1 MSGNTQNVLVAI
13 VKVFATIIAG
23 LFSIL
28 GAILSAIFI
37 TTPEQRERKEKQAAK
52 EHEANE
58 RELTKLLL
66 AREKKHLKE
75 ERRAGK

>member
-1 MSGNTQNVLVAI
+1 MATVKIFVAI
-13 VKVFATIIAG
+13 LGGVFAV
-23 LFSIL
+23 L
-28 GAILSAIFI
+28 GAILTAIFV
-37 TTPEQRERKEKQAAK
+37 TTPEQRERKEKRAAK

-66 AREKKHLKE
+66 AREKKRLKE

>member
-1 MSGNTQNVLVAI
+1 MQNALVAI
-13 VKVFATIIAG
+13 VKIFVAVVAG
-23 LFSIL
+23 FFSIL

-37 TTPEQRERKEKQAAK
+37 TTPEQRERKEKRAAK

-66 AREKKHLKE
+66 AREKKRLKE

>member
-1 MSGNTQNVLVAI
+1 MNGMQNVLVAI
-13 VKVFATIIAG
+13 VKIVVAILAG

-28 GAILSAIFI
+28 GAVLSAIFV
-37 TTPEQRERKEKQAAK
+37 TTPEQRERREKRAAK

-66 AREKKHLKE
+66 AREKKRLKE